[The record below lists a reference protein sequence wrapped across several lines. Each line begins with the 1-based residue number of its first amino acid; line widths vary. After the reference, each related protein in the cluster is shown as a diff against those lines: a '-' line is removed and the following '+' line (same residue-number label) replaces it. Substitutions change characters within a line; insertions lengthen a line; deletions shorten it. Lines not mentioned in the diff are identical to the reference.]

1 MFSMARIAVIT
12 PTVNTAHLERCIQ
25 SVKKQTVRTEHYV
38 INDGKPDFS
47 CGAEHIINLPENTG
61 RAAGKIWNG
70 QRIYAGLP
78 FLINADFILFLD
90 EDNWFEPDHVE
101 SMVDHIMENKLDWCY
116 SLRNIMTK
124 EGGFVCK
131 DDCESLGKW
140 STFYDKNLRFVD
152 TSCYC
157 IRGDIAPKVSPFFYT
172 GGWGEDRIFYKQLSQ
187 KYTHFDCT
195 GKYSVN
201 YRARPDL
208 INMFVQGNELMK
220 QHQPNQPWR
229 KQ

>member
-1 MFSMARIAVIT
+1 MFLMARIAVIT
-12 PTVNTAHLERCIQ
+12 PTVNTPHLERCIQ

-47 CGAEHIINLPENTG
+47 CGAEHVINLPENTG

-101 SMVDHIMENKLDWCY
+101 SMVDHIIINKLDWCY

-124 EGGFVCK
+124 RGDFVCK

-172 GGWGEDRIFYKQLSQ
+172 GGWGEDRIFYKELSQ
-187 KYTHFDCT
+187 KYTHFECT

-201 YRARPDL
+201 YRARTDL
-208 INMFVQGNELMK
+208 VNMFVQGNELMK
-220 QHQPNQPWR
+220 QQQPNQPWR